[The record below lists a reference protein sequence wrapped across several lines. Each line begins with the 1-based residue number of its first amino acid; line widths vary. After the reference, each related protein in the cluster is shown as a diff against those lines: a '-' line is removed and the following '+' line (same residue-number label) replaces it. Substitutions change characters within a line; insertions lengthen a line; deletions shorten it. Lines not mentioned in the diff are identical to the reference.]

1 MKLRI
6 FGSSGQLKKQ
16 LMIKIEDKFTNSLTG
31 LRKEKRRRRQ
41 KNNFDIDEI
50 IENQVWEFLFKIG
63 FVKLNI
69 GRECEV
75 SYGKEVSS
83 LITKRVDIIA
93 ESKEARLYV
102 ECTTQK
108 DSISK
113 IKSWISDVV
122 GIRKY
127 ESGNSDTNNK
137 NVVFVFF
144 TTQKLNS
151 SDKRKLKENGII
163 LLNRTVLD
171 YFNELIKLYKNLAYY
186 QFLAYLLNG
195 KPIKIFDKEDLE
207 VPAIKCKYSKKEHCY
222 LFGIQP
228 AKLIPLASVLHRK
241 LKIDDNLS
249 ENYQRLVKKQ
259 KIKEIKKFITEERG
273 VFPTNIIISFDT
285 KGGDFFKPQGG
296 KINDIQFGVL
306 TLPRQYQSITIIDGQ
321 HRLFAYDGLEESE
334 SDLIYVV
341 AFHKLKLEKQVQTFI
356 NINEKQTKVS
366 ASLMWDLYPSI
377 LEPSDSNYIK
387 ARISLLV
394 KKLNND
400 KESALNGVI
409 QYDSAEYSNKGSKI
423 TLESICTAIKS
434 ENIFSVVEGILD
446 KNEIKIKRE
455 EALYE
460 VFKNYF
466 DSIRDLNPG
475 HWDRKEKTKN
485 LLRSNQGIGA
495 FIKLLKE
502 ILKYLDNNNV
512 FNSTLKDSNIK
523 ELFLKMLR
531 PVDKII
537 KELKT
542 TEEIKNF
549 KRIGEGGKQQIF
561 VDFVKAINKEF
572 SNFGENIIERL
583 ENEELERKRY
593 EILQN
598 GEHNTLEVKEAFF
611 SDTKRFKT
619 TGKLE
624 RNSDDAIRGIIKTVV
639 AFSNYKG
646 GEIIIG
652 INDPELDYIGIDNT
666 DLFLYKNWDKLKQAI
681 SQKIDAET
689 ENLVRRPEIIKIV
702 HNNKTFASIKVNEI
716 GKKRLED
723 QDLVVLKHNSLCY
736 KRENGDSVRIKPNE
750 IKKYCNSVLK
760 ELEDTIT
767 SEQEN

>member
-1 MKLRI
+1 MIIIKDTFIDSLTL
-6 FGSSGQLKKQ
+6 LKK
-16 LMIKIEDKFTNSLTG
+16 E
-31 LRKEKRRRRQ
+31 RRRRQ
-41 KNNFDIDEI
+41 ETSFDIDEL

-63 FVKLNI
+63 FSKLNI

-75 SYGKEVSS
+75 SYGKEISS
-83 LITKRVDIIA
+83 LIIKKVDIIG
-93 ESKEARLYV
+93 ESKEARLYI

-113 IKSWISDVV
+113 IKSWISDVE

-127 ESGNSDTNNK
+127 ENGNPDTNNK
-137 NVVFVFF
+137 NVVFIFF
-144 TTQKLNS
+144 TTQELNK
-151 SDKRKLKENGII
+151 SDKKKLKEKGIA

-195 KPIKIFDKEDLE
+195 KTIKIFDKEDLE
-207 VPAIKCKYSKKEHCY
+207 IPAIKSKYSNREYCY

-241 LKIDDNLS
+241 LNIDNDIS

-259 KIKEIKKFITEERG
+259 KIKEIKKFITEQRG
-273 VFPTNIIISFDT
+273 IFPTNIIISFET
-285 KGGDFFKPQGG
+285 KGSDFFKPQGA
-296 KINDIQFGVL
+296 KINDIQFGIL

-334 SDLIYVV
+334 KDLIYVV
-341 AFHKLKLEKQVQTFI
+341 AFHKLKPEKQVQTFI

-377 LEPSDSNYIK
+377 LEPSDVNYIK

-394 KKLNND
+394 KKLNDD

-434 ENIFSVVEGILD
+434 ENLFSVVEGILD

-455 EALYE
+455 ETLYE
-460 VFKNYF
+460 VFKDYF
-466 DSIRDLNPG
+466 DSIKALYPE

-495 FIKLLKE
+495 FIKLHKE
-502 ILKYLDNNNV
+502 ILKYLDKKDVFNPASRNNNA
-512 FNSTLKDSNIK
+512 K
-523 ELFLKMLR
+523 EWYFKMLE
-531 PVDKII
+531 PVGVLI
-537 KELKT
+537 KGLKT
-542 TEEIKNF
+542 TEEIKRF

-561 VDFVKAINKEF
+561 VDFVKSIHKSF
-572 SNFGENIIERL
+572 SDFGKNIIEKL
-583 ENEELERKRY
+583 EDEELERKRN
-593 EILQN
+593 EIYQN
-598 GEHNTLEVKEAFF
+598 GEHNTLEAKESFF
-611 SDTKRFKT
+611 SNTKRLKA
-619 TGKLE
+619 TGQLE

-646 GEIIIG
+646 GEIIVG
-652 INDPELDYIGIDNT
+652 LNDPELDYIGIDNT
-666 DLFLYKNWDKLKQAI
+666 DLILYKDWDKLKQAI
-681 SQKIDAET
+681 SQKIDSET
-689 ENLVRRPEIIKIV
+689 ENLVRRPEIIKII
-702 HNNKTFASIKVNEI
+702 HNNKTFAIIKVNGV
-716 GKKRLED
+716 GKKRFED
-723 QDLVVLKHNSLCY
+723 QDLVVLKHNNNCY
-736 KRENGDSVRIKPNE
+736 KRENGDSILIKPNE

-760 ELEDTIT
+760 EMEL
-767 SEQEN
+767 EQED